1 MSDPL
6 DKKGLEDF
14 FHQHLD
20 QYEDEPAA
28 DFWDQLEPQ
37 IPEPPQKKRRGL
49 LLWWL
54 FAAAAFVLLTG
65 YIVYNQR
72 QVEQLENAIIAQ
84 QQLMDTL
91 RENPL
96 TSSTQTTPPSTQKA
110 IKTAP
115 PTVDNEQT
123 NTSAEDTNTD
133 VEITPPSETLS
144 SDSREKLI
152 AKAVTNNRATTTTS
166 LPLIEAPEAAK
177 EPQSKPP
184 AITNRTP
191 NADVPQPE
199 AINNI
204 LIPTLASK
212 TIFAERRTLENEAT
226 TISIIGFTPLF
237 KLGVYYEQWL
247 WARGTGPQ
255 TRDENFSANGQG
267 LNLAL
272 HLGPH
277 WQISSGI
284 GRLHLQSASRGESTL
299 AYDANGATVVD
310 DKLVNDYRYD
320 FSSPL
325 GITEYNSSIGF
336 SILNDPSLALQD
348 GDNFAI
354 SIREVVKANYLRLPL
369 EASYHSAGK
378 KWEWMMGLGVDYY
391 QLVQLRVNGEISN
404 NEVNNAENTVFAKDN
419 SAVFLLGLQNS
430 FWSARINTGLT
441 WRGKERWQ
449 IGLHAFGQHSIGDFS
464 ANRALQGAGL
474 QLRAAYG
481 F

>member
-54 FAAAAFVLLTG
+54 FGAAAFVLLMG
-65 YIVYNQR
+65 YVVYNQR

-84 QQLMDTL
+84 QELMDAF

-96 TSSTQTTPPSTQKA
+96 TSSTQTTPPSTTQKA

-115 PTVDNEQT
+115 PTGDNEPA
-123 NTSAEDTNTD
+123 NTMVEDTNTD

-144 SDSREKLI
+144 SNSRGELI
-152 AKAVTNNRATTTTS
+152 AKAATNKRATTTA
-166 LPLIEAPEAAK
+166 LPPITVSEVPE
-177 EPQSKPP
+177 EPNSKPQP
-184 AITNRTP
+184 ITNRTQNP
-191 NADVPQPE
+191 EVPQPN
-199 AINNI
+199 AINNT

-226 TISIIGFTPLF
+226 TISTIGFTPLF

-255 TRDENFSANGQG
+255 TSEENFSANGQG
-267 LNLAL
+267 LNIAL

-277 WQISSGI
+277 WQISSGV

-299 AYDANGATVVD
+299 AYDANGATLVD

-325 GITEYNSSIGF
+325 GVTEYNSSIGF

-404 NEVNNAENTVFAKDN
+404 NEVNNAENTVFARNN

-449 IGLHAFGQHSIGDFS
+449 IGLHAFGQHSIGEFS
-464 ANRALQGAGL
+464 VNRALQGAGL